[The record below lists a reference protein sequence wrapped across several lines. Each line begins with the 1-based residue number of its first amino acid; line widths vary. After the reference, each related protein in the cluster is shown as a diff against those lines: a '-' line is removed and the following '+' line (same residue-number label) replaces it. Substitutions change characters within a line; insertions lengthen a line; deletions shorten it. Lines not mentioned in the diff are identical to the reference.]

1 MARNKYVF
9 DNRNVKFEMI
19 ERNLRNKVFR
29 VLAYLFSSIFLAAL
43 LVFVFSFIFD
53 TPRERK
59 LRQEYKSV
67 SEDHK
72 ILMEKYERVDTVLKE
87 LAVVDHDIY
96 RTIFETEPHIGFS
109 KSDDVLK
116 KYEELSGLPNE
127 IIVENTADTLIML
140 LSDVNVNSFKYQL
153 LLSEIK
159 RIETQLNQIPAIQPI
174 ENKGLTKLA
183 SGYGQRLHPFY
194 NIKKMHSGIDFT
206 APVGTEVFAT
216 GDGVVSNIDRTTRGR
231 GNTIIIDH
239 GNGYQTVYSHLDGFN
254 VQQGKSVKR
263 GDVIAWVGNSGLSTA
278 PHLHYEVHLNNEP
291 VNPVNYFFLELDS
304 QLYNKLIELSLKSGQ
319 SFD

>member
-1 MARNKYVF
+1 MAKNKYVF
-9 DNRNVKFEMI
+9 DSGKVNFEKV
-19 ERNLRNKVFR
+19 ERNLRTKVLK

-43 LVFVFSFIFD
+43 LVFIFSFLFD

-87 LAVVDHDIY
+87 LAVVDQDIY
-96 RTIFETEPHIGFS
+96 RTIFETEPQIGGS
-109 KSDDVLK
+109 QSEDVLK
-116 KYEELSGLPNE
+116 KYEELSRLSNE
-127 IIVENTADTLIML
+127 IIVENTYDTLNILLTGINYNAIRYQHL
-140 LSDVNVNSFKYQL
+140 LSD
-153 LLSEIK
+153 IK
-159 RIETQLNQIPAIQPI
+159 RKENSLSQIPAIQPI
-174 ENKGLTKLA
+174 ENTGLTKLA

-194 NIKKMHSGIDFT
+194 NIKKMHYGIDFT
-206 APVGTEVFAT
+206 APVGTDVYAT
-216 GDGVVSNIDRTTRGR
+216 GDGVVFDIDRTSRGH
-231 GNTIIIDH
+231 GNTVIIDH
-239 GNGYQTVYSHLDGFN
+239 GNGYKTIYAHLDGFN
-254 VQQGKSVKR
+254 VKKGKSVRR

-278 PHLHYEVHLNNEP
+278 PHLHYEVHLNDKA

-304 QLYNKLIELSLKSGQ
+304 QQYNKLIELSVKSGQ